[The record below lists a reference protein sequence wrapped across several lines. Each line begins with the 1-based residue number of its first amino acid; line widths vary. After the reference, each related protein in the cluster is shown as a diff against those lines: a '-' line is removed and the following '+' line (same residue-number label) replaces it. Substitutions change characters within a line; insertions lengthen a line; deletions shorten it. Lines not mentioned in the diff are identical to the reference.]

1 MHGNAKKWREKMGE
15 IIFGVIG
22 IGIISAAILNI
33 VSTQRMWTKK
43 IAFLL
48 GLYSYFAYSMWG
60 NFIFII
66 IESGCIFVLI
76 KYYMTHS
83 KISGKIT
90 KIKYKEINSEVWC
103 CFFIDKYPNA
113 TFWLLQEVIERERLR
128 KEDEVVFWAKKIT
141 DEFFKIDSFSRVKA
155 EHFQV
160 KCSASFL
167 LFSFMVA
174 VTERNK
180 THKNILCRKNRILF
194 YISYKKENGFGICII
209 KRKRGKASA

>member
-1 MHGNAKKWREKMGE
+1 MIKLFVIIIIAIIISGGLWAVCFMSGKMDTHKTEEQVQYINAWKCKMGE

-22 IGIISAAILNI
+22 ICIISAAILNI

-141 DEFFKIDSFSRVKA
+141 DEFFKIDSFSRVKQIDIVQA
-155 EHFQV
+155 
-160 KCSASFL
+160 
-167 LFSFMVA
+167 
-174 VTERNK
+174 
-180 THKNILCRKNRILF
+180 I
-194 YISYKKENGFGICII
+194 
-209 KRKRGKASA
+209 

>member
-1 MHGNAKKWREKMGE
+1 
-15 IIFGVIG
+15 
-22 IGIISAAILNI
+22 
-33 VSTQRMWTKK
+33 MWTKK

-141 DEFFKIDSFSRVKA
+141 DEFFKIDSFSRVKQIDIVQA
-155 EHFQV
+155 
-160 KCSASFL
+160 
-167 LFSFMVA
+167 
-174 VTERNK
+174 
-180 THKNILCRKNRILF
+180 I
-194 YISYKKENGFGICII
+194 
-209 KRKRGKASA
+209 

>member
-1 MHGNAKKWREKMGE
+1 MIKFFVIIIIAIIISGGLWAVCFMSGKMDTHKTKEQVQYINAWKCKKWREKMGE
-15 IIFGVIG
+15 IIFGIIG

-141 DEFFKIDSFSRVKA
+141 DDFFKIDSFSRVKQIDIVQA
-155 EHFQV
+155 
-160 KCSASFL
+160 
-167 LFSFMVA
+167 
-174 VTERNK
+174 
-180 THKNILCRKNRILF
+180 I
-194 YISYKKENGFGICII
+194 
-209 KRKRGKASA
+209 

>member
-1 MHGNAKKWREKMGE
+1 MHENAKKWREKMGE

-141 DEFFKIDSFSRVKA
+141 DDFFKIDSFSRVKQIDIVQA
-155 EHFQV
+155 
-160 KCSASFL
+160 
-167 LFSFMVA
+167 
-174 VTERNK
+174 
-180 THKNILCRKNRILF
+180 I
-194 YISYKKENGFGICII
+194 
-209 KRKRGKASA
+209 

>member
-76 KYYMTHS
+76 KYYMT
-83 KISGKIT
+83 
-90 KIKYKEINSEVWC
+90 
-103 CFFIDKYPNA
+103 
-113 TFWLLQEVIERERLR
+113 Q
-128 KEDEVVFWAKKIT
+128 
-141 DEFFKIDSFSRVKA
+141 
-155 EHFQV
+155 
-160 KCSASFL
+160 
-167 LFSFMVA
+167 
-174 VTERNK
+174 
-180 THKNILCRKNRILF
+180 
-194 YISYKKENGFGICII
+194 
-209 KRKRGKASA
+209 

>member
-1 MHGNAKKWREKMGE
+1 
-15 IIFGVIG
+15 
-22 IGIISAAILNI
+22 
-33 VSTQRMWTKK
+33 
-43 IAFLL
+43 
-48 GLYSYFAYSMWG
+48 MWG

-141 DEFFKIDSFSRVKA
+141 DDFFKIDSFSRVKQIDIVQA
-155 EHFQV
+155 
-160 KCSASFL
+160 
-167 LFSFMVA
+167 
-174 VTERNK
+174 
-180 THKNILCRKNRILF
+180 I
-194 YISYKKENGFGICII
+194 
-209 KRKRGKASA
+209 